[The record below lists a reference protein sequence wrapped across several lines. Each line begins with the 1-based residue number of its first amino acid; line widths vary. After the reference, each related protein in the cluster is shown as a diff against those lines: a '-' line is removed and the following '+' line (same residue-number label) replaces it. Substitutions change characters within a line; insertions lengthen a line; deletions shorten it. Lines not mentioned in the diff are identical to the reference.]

1 MPPGRRRGT
10 EAANRRWRLG
20 DSASKA
26 TFLVEDP
33 ATGLELCVVTDA
45 TPADAAAALTAAADA
60 QPPFATLPPR
70 EQGGILRRAF
80 EIIVD
85 RVSGSRSHGRSCGY
99 SVVIAC
105 SDIPM
110 YEQRVVR
117 SFIFEM
123 GRFGKEPRYVVDA

>member
-1 MPPGRRRGT
+1 MSNGCLPVVDAVPKQLIVGGV
-10 EAANRRWRLG
+10 WV

-70 EQGGILRRAF
+70 EQGGILR
-80 EIIVD
+80 
-85 RVSGSRSHGRSCGY
+85 
-99 SVVIAC
+99 
-105 SDIPM
+105 
-110 YEQRVVR
+110 
-117 SFIFEM
+117 
-123 GRFGKEPRYVVDA
+123 